1 MPKYKE
7 ENKVVSIFRVLR
19 YILEDA
25 QAYTIEQLSQ
35 KTEINART
43 IRRYLDEDLPNL
55 GFPIEKEEKTKRYKL
70 ISKRVPIS
78 LTYGFS
84 MEETL
89 LLKDLLV
96 TLPNSPLKQS
106 ILSKIFYESEL
117 KNIAENFFKNVREG
131 IIQKLSLAIE
141 QKKRAILKKYHSI
154 ASQSVKDRLVEPIC
168 FTHNFTQ
175 IRAYELEK
183 QEVRNFSIQRID
195 AVEIIDQPRSYQGE
209 LYPTDAFGFSD
220 KEELFIVLELSEK
233 AYLLLREEFPL
244 TEPALKK
251 EQNTYF
257 FRGFVRSYK
266 GIGRF
271 ILSLPGEIKVVED
284 EGLKNFLQNEIKKFK
299 F

>member
-7 ENKVVSIFRVLR
+7 ENKVRSIFKVLR
-19 YILEDA
+19 YILEDT
-25 QAYTIEQLSQ
+25 QSYTIEQLSK
-35 KTEINART
+35 KTNINART
-43 IRRYLDEDLPNL
+43 IRRYLDEDLPDL
-55 GFPIEKEEKTKRYKL
+55 GFPIEKDEKSKSYKL
-70 ISKRVPIS
+70 ISKQVPIS
-78 LTYGFS
+78 LSYGFS
-84 MEETL
+84 MEEVL

-131 IIQKLSLAIE
+131 IIQKLSQAIE